1 MDIHWIDATNPTATF
16 GRTPDGG
23 FVVHASLHP
32 LGLAVAL
39 ERAKRA
45 RINLHR
51 RNGEAYMPMPWLRSE
66 LSRMRQQR
74 IDRVPPPESDDIT
87 TALNQPVSQLL
98 DKADVYRSDTW
109 GGTIWMPVTAN
120 RTYSPT

>member
-45 RINLHR
+45 RINLHQR
-51 RNGEAYMPMPWLRSE
+51 KGEAYMPMPWLRSE

-87 TALNQPVSQLL
+87 TALKLEERRYGCP
-98 DKADVYRSDTW
+98 
-109 GGTIWMPVTAN
+109 
-120 RTYSPT
+120 